1 MIDSYYIKRL
11 LNKSPGDFFTLILFS
26 LCLLP
31 ICPLHAQEVD
41 ILLKGGHVIDPK
53 NKIDTQMDIAIT
65 GGKIFQVAMN
75 IPANNAKKVID
86 VKGFF
91 VTPGLIDMHVHVFN
105 GTEQDAYIA
114 NGFTSVLPDGFTFR
128 AGVTTVVDAGSSGW
142 RNFRLLKKQTID
154 RSQTRVLALLNIV
167 GTGMTGR
174 FEEQDVTDMN
184 PVQTAYM
191 IKRLFPDII
200 VGIKAAHYWGD
211 FTQVDRAVEA
221 GNLANVPVMVDFG
234 EHDPPLSIEDLFMK
248 HLRPGDI
255 FTHTFSYGPANRETV
270 VDENGKVKPFIYE
283 AQRRGII
290 FDVGHGG
297 GAFSWRQ
304 AIPSMKQGFKPNVIS
319 TDLHAESMNS
329 GMKDLS
335 NVMSKFLNLGMSVQ
349 DVILRTTW
357 NPANT
362 IKRPDLGN
370 LSVGAEA
377 DIAVFNIRKGD
388 FGFIDIRKT
397 KIKGTQK
404 LETELTIRAG
414 KIVWDLNGISVPM
427 WDTELLKK

>member
-1 MIDSYYIKRL
+1 MPYQHSL
-11 LNKSPGDFFTLILFS
+11 LNHLRKHILTAFP
-26 LCLLP
+26 LLVCLF
-31 ICPLHAQEVD
+31 PLSVLQAQEID

-53 NKIDTQMDIAIT
+53 NRIDTIMDIGIT
-65 GGKIFQVAMN
+65 GNKISRVAPN

-86 VKGFF
+86 VKGLY
-91 VTPGLIDMHVHVFN
+91 VTPGIIDMHVHVFN
-105 GTEQDAYIA
+105 GTEPDGYIA
-114 NGFTSVLPDGFTFR
+114 NALTSVPPDGFTFR

-142 RNFRLLKKQTID
+142 RNFRLFKKQTID

-167 GTGMTGR
+167 GNGMASR

-184 PVQTAYM
+184 PVQTAHM
-191 IKRLFPDII
+191 IKRLFPEII
-200 VGIKAAHYWGD
+200 VGIKAAHFWGD

-221 GNLANVPVMVDFG
+221 GKLANVPVMVDFG
-234 EHDPPLSIEDLFMK
+234 EHDPPNSIEALFMK

-283 AQRRGII
+283 AQKRGII

-304 AIPSMKQGFKPNVIS
+304 AVPSMQQGFKPNVIS
-319 TDLHAESMNS
+319 TDLHSESMNG

-357 NPANT
+357 NPANV
-362 IKRPDLGN
+362 IKRPELGN
-370 LSVGAEA
+370 LSVGSEA

-388 FGFIDIRKT
+388 FGFVDIRRT

-414 KIVWDLNGISVPM
+414 RIVWDLNGLSMPM
-427 WDTELLKK
+427 WDTEVIKK